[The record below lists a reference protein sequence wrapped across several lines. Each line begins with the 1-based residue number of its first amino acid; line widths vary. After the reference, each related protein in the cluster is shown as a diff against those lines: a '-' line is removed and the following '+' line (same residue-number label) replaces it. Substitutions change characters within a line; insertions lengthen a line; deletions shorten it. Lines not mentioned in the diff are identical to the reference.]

1 MRRFLCLHRVDCWA
15 RLSAGANFLM
25 IYKAFTYKAVA
36 WLSAAFIM
44 ISGETTMASSL
55 RLEDPSVFAGQWQAI
70 LTAADDAPQAQ
81 ALQDKP
87 SNTCLIDLEPN
98 QTLGKG
104 AECLEAWL
112 GQAPIGW
119 FPDPDGLSITG
130 KEGSRIQFFSRQR
143 DGLYLST
150 LKSGLMITLKRHV
163 PQP

>member
-1 MRRFLCLHRVDCWA
+1 
-15 RLSAGANFLM
+15 M
-25 IYKAFTYKAVA
+25 IYKAFTYKAMA

>member
-1 MRRFLCLHRVDCWA
+1 
-15 RLSAGANFLM
+15 M

-36 WLSAAFIM
+36 WLSAALIM

-70 LTAADDAPQAQ
+70 LTATNDAPQAQ

-130 KEGSRIQFFSRQR
+130 KEGSRIQFFSRQS

-150 LKSGLMITLKRHV
+150 LKSGLVITLKRHV